1 MKSKAM
7 RSTNL
12 FFWSLF
18 LLAAASA
25 SFTASGQESHPF
37 PLKLRVGTYNVGH
50 FNQGSLGGFQE
61 SGAKAQAELNNW
73 RTWIGQQSLDI
84 FVVNE
89 WNKYFSKDSSSIASQ
104 ELLEPFYAHIYFG
117 KQNKWIYNGIATNFE
132 LDHIRQVDWEG
143 DYYAVIG
150 ELKVGDKIVHVIST
164 HIPWQ
169 KQWHDK
175 SMQELIAQLKQY
187 EYFICMGDM
196 NAFDKSQEL
205 FLQAGFNMAN
215 GGYLGWFPTAS
226 GRISASGYGGKTDDN
241 IDNIVTS
248 KNIKIMRVSA
258 PKTGLNDLDHRPILA
273 DLVITR

>member
-1 MKSKAM
+1 M
-7 RSTNL
+7 RSMNL
-12 FFWSLF
+12 SFWSLS
-18 LLAAASA
+18 LLAALGVSLAA
-25 SFTASGQESHPF
+25 YGQESHEF

-61 SGAKAQAELNNW
+61 SGVKAQAELHNW

-84 FVVNE
+84 LGVNE
-89 WNKYFSKDSSSIASQ
+89 WNQYFSKDSNYIASQ
-104 ELLEPFYAHIYFG
+104 ELLEPFYSHIYFG
-117 KQNKWIYNGIATNFE
+117 KQNKWIYNGIATNFA
-132 LDHIRQVDWEG
+132 LDNIKQVNWEG

-175 SMQELIAQLKQY
+175 SMQELIAQLKHY

-196 NAFDKSQEL
+196 NAFDTSQAL
-205 FLQAGFNMAN
+205 FLKAGFNMAN
-215 GGYLGWFPTAS
+215 GGCLGWFPTAS
-226 GRISASGYGGKTDDN
+226 GRISASGYGGKPDDN

-258 PKTGLNDLDHRPILA
+258 PSTGLNDLDHRPILA
-273 DLVITR
+273 DVVITR